1 MSNENFSNCGWPIY
15 KITASHAREEANELL
30 LIAECVSLVYSNFYQ
45 DFIKEKTSDII
56 CPKMDNNSQ
65 CVIKL
70 ANIIKTNRI
79 DKIII
84 IRMEQKCCCYLS
96 NLVQKALN
104 TANKPI
110 PIIEKVVNQKGII
123 S

>member
-1 MSNENFSNCGWPIY
+1 MSNENFSNCGWPFY
-15 KITASHAREEANELL
+15 KITASQPREEANELL

-45 DFIKEKTSDII
+45 DFIKEKNSDII

-70 ANIIKTNRI
+70 ANIIKNNKL

-84 IRMEQKCCCYLS
+84 IRMEQKCCYYLS
-96 NLVQKALN
+96 SLVQRSLN
-104 TANKPI
+104 QAKKSI
-110 PIIEKVVNQKGII
+110 PIIEKVMNQKGII

>member
-1 MSNENFSNCGWPIY
+1 MSNENFSNCGWPFY
-15 KITASHAREEANELL
+15 KITASQAKEVNELL
-30 LIAECVSLVYSNFYQ
+30 LIAECVSLVYLNFYQ
-45 DFIKEKTSDII
+45 DFIKEKNSDII

-70 ANIIKTNRI
+70 ANIIKNSKI

-96 NLVQKALN
+96 NLVKDALN
-104 TANKPI
+104 TANKSV
-110 PIIEKVVNQKGII
+110 PIIEKIVNQKGII